1 MVDGGDGC
9 HDVDN
14 QTAFSQIGLGRMVDG
29 GGGDGDGDCG
39 DGDDV
44 DKRIDRFY
52 LRWDLREW

>member
-29 GGGDGDGDCG
+29 GGGGDGDGDG
-39 DGDDV
+39 
-44 DKRIDRFY
+44 F
-52 LRWDLREW
+52 LRWDLVVAVV